1 MLVRFSIQNFRSFNE
16 QTSISMV
23 ANGRLNQLMGH
34 TMDHTMDL
42 CDIRDM
48 RLLRGAFVF
57 GANASG
63 KSNLIRAVNFAR
75 KLILDG
81 STQGARLDQYYRQR
95 NGKQGNGIER
105 PGMFQFDF
113 IINGSVYIYGF
124 TFSYMD
130 GTIGK
135 EWLYQRQRER
145 LNRIIFLRNEH
156 GVITK
161 LRMIGRPKTR
171 FEVYARD
178 VQFQPRNLL
187 LSTLAQKSGDDVFQ
201 VFSEVYNWFD
211 NLIVIFPDSMPTMST
226 MPALSAPALPVP
238 PFASHE
244 ADLRREFSELL
255 SYFDPGIAAIY
266 SQGVG
271 ELLDLSDESAGIQR
285 LFNLVQLLSVNT
297 ENRVAFIDELDR
309 SMHPNL
315 TLEFVKLFYDLSAN
329 KRLQMIVTTHES
341 GLLDFNLLRR
351 DEIWF
356 AERKE
361 EGSTLYSLDSFK
373 VRFDKH
379 IEKDYLLGRY
389 GAAPLFTRS
398 PSLPTM
404 ISHNP
409 DDL

>member
-1 MLVRFSIQNFRSFNE
+1 MRYTRYAPAAGSLCVWGECFREIKSDSCCEFCQE
-16 QTSISMV
+16 ADT
-23 ANGRLNQLMGH
+23 GRLD
-34 TMDHTMDL
+34 T
-42 CDIRDM
+42 
-48 RLLRGAFVF
+48 
-57 GANASG
+57 
-63 KSNLIRAVNFAR
+63 
-75 KLILDG
+75 G
-81 STQGARLDQYYRQR
+81 STIDQYYRQR

-285 LFNLVQLLSVNT
+285 LLTWCSFCRLTLRIGLLLS
-297 ENRVAFIDELDR
+297 
-309 SMHPNL
+309 MNL
-315 TLEFVKLFYDLSAN
+315 T
-329 KRLQMIVTTHES
+329 
-341 GLLDFNLLRR
+341 
-351 DEIWF
+351 
-356 AERKE
+356 
-361 EGSTLYSLDSFK
+361 
-373 VRFDKH
+373 
-379 IEKDYLLGRY
+379 
-389 GAAPLFTRS
+389 AACIP
-398 PSLPTM
+398 
-404 ISHNP
+404 I
-409 DDL
+409 